1 MPQLN
6 PVSQDLLKL
15 LVSSGVRHRD
25 VTLAE
30 IAGSL
35 GPEWGRGG
43 RRCKG
48 PQGQAH
54 PLLLQPLPLSRT
66 GALKVPWEQIP
77 GPQPEILL

>member
-6 PVSQDLLKL
+6 LVSQDLPKL
-15 LVSSGVRHRD
+15 LVPSGVRHRD

-30 IAGSL
+30 ILGSL
-35 GPEWGRGG
+35 GPERGRGG
-43 RRCKG
+43 RWCKG

-54 PLLLQPLPLSRT
+54 PLLLETLPLSKT
-66 GALKVPWEQIP
+66 GALKVPWGQIP